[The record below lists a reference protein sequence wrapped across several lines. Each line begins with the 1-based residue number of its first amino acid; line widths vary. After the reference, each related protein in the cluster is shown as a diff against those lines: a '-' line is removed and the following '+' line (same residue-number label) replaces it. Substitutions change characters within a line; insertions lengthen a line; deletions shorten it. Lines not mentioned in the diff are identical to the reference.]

1 MSMRDFIRVAIG
13 ILVAFLFHTIF
24 SRISPFFLL
33 FFNIFS
39 LVVFYFAVE
48 KGEIFGSCLGAACGL
63 LQDYFSFGV
72 YGVAGL
78 AKTISGY
85 LAGYISKKID
95 VQPPIRDFFFLLIL
109 LSFELV
115 LWALL
120 YSFIIPETLNTGGG
134 LILFQP
140 LITAF
145 LGSILF
151 FLLRKIK
158 KNKY

>member
-1 MSMRDFIRVAIG
+1 MRDFIRVAIG
-13 ILVAFLFHTIF
+13 ILAAFLFYTIF
-24 SRISPFFLL
+24 SRFSPLFLL
-33 FFNIFS
+33 FFNMFS

-85 LAGYISKKID
+85 LAGYLSKKID
-95 VQPPIRDFFFLLIL
+95 IQPPVRSFFFLFIL

-115 LWALL
+115 LWAIL
-120 YSFIIPETLNTGGG
+120 YSFIIPEPLSTEGG
-134 LILFQP
+134 LVLLQP

-151 FLLRKIK
+151 LLLRKIK
-158 KNKY
+158 KDKY

>member
-1 MSMRDFIRVAIG
+1 MKDFIRVAIG
-13 ILVAFLFHTIF
+13 ILVGFLFYSIF
-24 SRISPFFLL
+24 SKVSPFVLL

-78 AKTISGY
+78 AKTFSGY

-95 VQPPIRDFFFLLIL
+95 VQPPVRNFFFLLLL
-109 LSFELV
+109 LSFELIV
-115 LWALL
+115 WALL
-120 YSFIIPETLNTGGG
+120 YSFIVPERLDTGNG
-134 LILFQP
+134 LLFFQP

-145 LGSILF
+145 VGSVLF
-151 FLLRKIK
+151 FLMKKIK
-158 KNKY
+158 KNEY

>member
-1 MSMRDFIRVAIG
+1 MRDFVRVGIG
-13 ILVAFLFHTIF
+13 ILVAFLFYTIF
-24 SRISPFFLL
+24 SRVSPSFLL

-39 LVVFYFAVE
+39 LVVFFFAAE

-95 VQPPIRDFFFLLIL
+95 VQPPIRNFFFLLIL
-109 LSFELV
+109 LSFELIV
-115 LWALL
+115 WALL
-120 YSFIIPETLNTGGG
+120 YSFIIPENLNTGNG
-134 LILFQP
+134 LLFFQP

-145 LGSILF
+145 VGSVLF
-151 FLLRKIK
+151 FLMKKIK
-158 KNKY
+158 RNKY